1 MSEEN
6 KAIVQRFVDGVI
18 NQKNM
23 ATFDE
28 VIASNAVAHHV
39 PPGLSPDVAGW
50 KAMVGGMLGGLPDAR
65 ITLDD
70 VVADGD
76 RVVARWTMKLT
87 RPRRPMYSVVSEGG
101 PWTSSRWTS

>member
-28 VIASNAVAHHV
+28 VIASNAVAHHRV
-39 PPGLSPDVAGW
+39 LRS
-50 KAMVGGMLGGLPDAR
+50 R
-65 ITLDD
+65 CI
-70 VVADGD
+70 DGD
-76 RVVARWTMKLT
+76 QAFLRAETGYR
-87 RPRRPMYSVVSEGG
+87 
-101 PWTSSRWTS
+101 